1 MANVYKN
8 IQATISS
15 AGSDVS
21 MYTSPTATTSIIKT
35 IRLFNTHGSAL
46 IVTTKVRDSSAS
58 TDFEFS
64 TNVVNASDSAD
75 MLTFNNI
82 LILEEGDILKMQ
94 AATTGVIKMTAS
106 VLQITRT

>member
-15 AGSDVS
+15 AGSDVN

-46 IVTTKVRDSSAS
+46 MVTTKVRDSSTS

>member
-15 AGSDVS
+15 AGSDVN

-35 IRLFNTHGSAL
+35 IRLFNTLGSAL
-46 IVTTKVRDSSAS
+46 TVTTKVRDSSAS

>member
-15 AGSDVS
+15 AGSDVN

-46 IVTTKVRDSSAS
+46 AVTTKVRDSSAS

>member
-15 AGSDVS
+15 AGSDVN

-46 IVTTKVRDSSAS
+46 AVTTKVRDSSTS

>member
-15 AGSDVS
+15 AGSDAN
-21 MYTSPTATTSIIKT
+21 MYTSPTATTSIVKT

-46 IVTTKVRDSSAS
+46 TVSTKVRDSSAS

-94 AATTGVIKMTAS
+94 TSQTNVVKMTAAI
-106 VLQITRT
+106 LQITRT

>member
-21 MYTSPTATTSIIKT
+21 MYTSPTATTSIVKT
-35 IRLFNTHGSAL
+35 IRLFNTHGSPL
-46 IVTTKVRDSSAS
+46 TVSTKVRESSAS

>member
-1 MANVYKN
+1 
-8 IQATISS
+8 
-15 AGSDVS
+15 
-21 MYTSPTATTSIIKT
+21 
-35 IRLFNTHGSAL
+35 
-46 IVTTKVRDSSAS
+46 
-58 TDFEFS
+58 
-64 TNVVNASDSAD
+64 

>member
-8 IQATISS
+8 IQATINSG
-15 AGSDVS
+15 GSDVS

-35 IRLFNTHGSAL
+35 ISLFNTHGSAL
-46 IVTTKVRDSSAS
+46 TVTTKVRDSSAS

>member
-8 IQATISS
+8 IQATINS

-35 IRLFNTHGSAL
+35 IRLFNTHGSSL
-46 IVTTKVRDSSAS
+46 TVTTKVRDRSAS

>member
-46 IVTTKVRDSSAS
+46 TVTTKVRDSSAS

-94 AATTGVIKMTAS
+94 AATTGVIKMTAAI
-106 VLQITRT
+106 LQITRT

>member
-21 MYTSPTATTSIIKT
+21 MYTSPTATTSIVKT

-46 IVTTKVRDSSAS
+46 PVTTKVRDSSAS

-94 AATTGVIKMTAS
+94 AATTGVIKMTAAI
-106 VLQITRT
+106 LQITRT

>member
-1 MANVYKN
+1 MAKIVVRLPEPKPEYD
-8 IQATISS
+8 ISNQ
-15 AGSDVS
+15 
-21 MYTSPTATTSIIKT
+21 KT

-46 IVTTKVRDSSAS
+46 TVSTKVRDSSAS

-94 AATTGVIKMTAS
+94 TSQTNVVKMTAAI
-106 VLQITRT
+106 LQITRT